1 MIKFVKIS
9 NSKSKGYW
17 YYPENNNVPG
27 MIEVNEKTGE
37 VNVVVES
44 TLDQELGYPIYANKA
59 RACVKRLFDSGKM
72 PDEESLVWY

>member
-27 MIEVNEKTGE
+27 MIEVNEKTGD

-59 RACVKRLFDSGKM
+59 RTYVKRLFDSGKM

>member
-27 MIEVNEKTGE
+27 MIEVNEKTGD

-44 TLDQELGYPIYANKA
+44 TLDQELGNPIYANKA
-59 RACVKRLFDSGKM
+59 RTYVKRMFDSGKM